1 MPEGVLQD
9 QIASSYSSEGI
20 LTISAPRVI
29 KAPEGATVQEAM
41 AAASKAYTTD
51 DGKTAVKQV
60 ILHVLLVTDTPKNQH
75 KNDTSLDLIL
85 KLGKKVEIN
94 QSSSLTILQMRLA
107 LFNENLI
114 WK

>member
-1 MPEGVLQD
+1 MKDRQTERKTGTWYLTFFNFYLLLVYRKFLREFKMPEGVLQD

-60 ILHVLLVTDTPKNQH
+60 ILYVFFGNRH
-75 KNDTSLDLIL
+75 S
-85 KLGKKVEIN
+85 
-94 QSSSLTILQMRLA
+94 
-107 LFNENLI
+107 
-114 WK
+114 